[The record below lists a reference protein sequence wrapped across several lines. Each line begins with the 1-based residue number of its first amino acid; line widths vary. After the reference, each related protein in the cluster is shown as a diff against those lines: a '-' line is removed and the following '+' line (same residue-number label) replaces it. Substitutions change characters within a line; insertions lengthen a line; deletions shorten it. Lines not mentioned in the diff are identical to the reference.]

1 MQSMGIQMR
10 ISDLL
15 FALQKRWKIIVS
27 LTIVGFVFGM
37 LLSAMSFIQSTYQS
51 YSVEGS
57 FIISSINSK
66 DRFINGYDTMS
77 DGDFHLAQSMVDT
90 VLYMLTSDRLMN
102 EVIND
107 EELLGVPPEQL
118 AQNLRL
124 SQYLDTPVVEMKF
137 TWNNADVGIRIWED
151 IVLHANELLPE
162 TLQLGR
168 LYVVTQPEAIATG
181 MSASRSSLWIILT
194 LLGFMSGVGFAVI
207 EFLMH
212 PTLNNVRDAE
222 ALFGLETL
230 GVIPLDQDYLRRNT
244 SLLAE
249 DAGNAEIM
257 QDFSAAAYILRNRLG
272 TKEQHHCFYVT
283 SATNREGR
291 TTVAANLAIQLSDME
306 HSTLLIDFDTHNPN
320 LGAQFLDKVD
330 YSRSLNAVYRGDAT
344 LEEAIITLTGHLD
357 LLPMVLEHHPI
368 PMDSTVVDLIEK
380 LKGKYEYVILD
391 APPVGVHADTLS
403 LNQVAST
410 VVYVV
415 GYDTASLPEIQSS
428 LEKLDKSGIRVLG
441 CVINGVQSSKAL
453 LNEDNTRKRNKKRN
467 RDKSEEEPETFQ
479 GQAAKEQPV
488 DGLILPGKT
497 EADSPDGEGT
507 PAGEPKAEEK
517 NQEEAGKKA
526 SGKKEKKEKKNKKS
540 QEESGE
546 REIKKSS
553 GKNKKKKKHE
563 GEGAVPH
570 RNVLEDAMER
580 PAGEEGSLSN
590 SEALDGLLRIGFS
603 GGRKHKKTEAA
614 ETDSP
619 ETDPEEK

>member
-194 LLGFMSGVGFAVI
+194 LLGFMAGVGFAVI

-497 EADSPDGEGT
+497 EADSPDSEGT

-517 NQEEAGKKA
+517 NQEEDGKKA
-526 SGKKEKKEKKNKKS
+526 SGKKEKKNKKS

-563 GEGAVPH
+563 GEGAAPH

-619 ETDPEEK
+619 ETDSEEK

>member
-194 LLGFMSGVGFAVI
+194 LLGFMAGVGFAVI

-497 EADSPDGEGT
+497 EADSPDSEGT

-526 SGKKEKKEKKNKKS
+526 SGKKEKKNKKS

-563 GEGAVPH
+563 GEGAAPH

-619 ETDPEEK
+619 ETDSEEK

>member
-194 LLGFMSGVGFAVI
+194 LLGFMAGVGFAVI

-283 SATNREGR
+283 SATSREGR

-441 CVINGVQSSKAL
+441 CVINGVQSSKTL

-507 PAGEPKAEEK
+507 PAGELKAEEK
-517 NQEEAGKKA
+517 NQEEAGKKT
-526 SGKKEKKEKKNKKS
+526 SGKKEKKNKKS

>member
-194 LLGFMSGVGFAVI
+194 LLGFMAGVGFAVI

-453 LNEDNTRKRNKKRN
+453 INEDNTRKRNKKRS

-526 SGKKEKKEKKNKKS
+526 SGKKEKKNKKN

-580 PAGEEGSLSN
+580 PAGEEGSISN

>member
-194 LLGFMSGVGFAVI
+194 LLGFMAVVGFAVI

-283 SATNREGR
+283 SATSREGR

-517 NQEEAGKKA
+517 NQEEVGKKT
-526 SGKKEKKEKKNKKS
+526 SGKKEKKNKKS

-619 ETDPEEK
+619 ETDSEEK

>member
-194 LLGFMSGVGFAVI
+194 LLGFMAGVGFAVI

-283 SATNREGR
+283 SATSREGR

-330 YSRSLNAVYRGDAT
+330 YSRSLNAVYRGEAT

-517 NQEEAGKKA
+517 NQEEAGKKT
-526 SGKKEKKEKKNKKS
+526 SGKKEKKNKKS

-580 PAGEEGSLSN
+580 PAGEEDSLSN

-619 ETDPEEK
+619 ETDSEEK

>member
-194 LLGFMSGVGFAVI
+194 LLGFMAGVGFAVI

-222 ALFGLETL
+222 VLFGLETL

-283 SATNREGR
+283 SATSREGR

-497 EADSPDGEGT
+497 EADSPDGEET

-517 NQEEAGKKA
+517 NQEEAGKKT
-526 SGKKEKKEKKNKKS
+526 SGKKEKKNKKS

-619 ETDPEEK
+619 ETDSEEK

>member
-57 FIISSINSK
+57 FIISSSNSK

-107 EELLGVPPEQL
+107 EELLGVPLEQL

-194 LLGFMSGVGFAVI
+194 LLGFMAGVGFAVI

-283 SATNREGR
+283 SATSREGR

-526 SGKKEKKEKKNKKS
+526 SGKKEKKNKKS

-619 ETDPEEK
+619 ETDSEEK

>member
-37 LLSAMSFIQSTYQS
+37 LLSAMSFIQSTYQT

-194 LLGFMSGVGFAVI
+194 LLGFMAGVGFAVI

-497 EADSPDGEGT
+497 EADSPDSEGT

-526 SGKKEKKEKKNKKS
+526 SGKKEKKNKKS

-563 GEGAVPH
+563 GEGAAPH

>member
-194 LLGFMSGVGFAVI
+194 LLGFMAGVGFAVI

-497 EADSPDGEGT
+497 EADSPDSEGT

-526 SGKKEKKEKKNKKS
+526 SGKKEKKNKKS

-563 GEGAVPH
+563 GEGAAPH

>member
-37 LLSAMSFIQSTYQS
+37 LLSAMSFIQSTYQT

-194 LLGFMSGVGFAVI
+194 LLGFMAGVGFAVI

-441 CVINGVQSSKAL
+441 CVINGVQNSKAL

-497 EADSPDGEGT
+497 EADSPDSEGT

-526 SGKKEKKEKKNKKS
+526 SGKKEKKNKKS

-563 GEGAVPH
+563 GEGAAPH

>member
-194 LLGFMSGVGFAVI
+194 LLGFMAGVGFAVI

-526 SGKKEKKEKKNKKS
+526 SGKKEKKNKKS

-619 ETDPEEK
+619 ETDSEEK